1 MRERLFPTG
10 FATSHGT
17 EGYWYW
23 QFDFDQD
30 RISFPAG
37 CQNPGEQAKRAE
49 AVRFGFSCIGMIE
62 GIPLAYPTMGQHW
75 QRLQFFSRQIFFL
88 KGGLLFLILAGLILA
103 TGLPLVAS
111 SAWAATQPA
120 LSGKLTGPE
129 WRQADPEAKQA
140 FCRKAFQAFRAS
152 PAQSYIISSNV
163 QALTPEGLCQRLD
176 QFYQYAIH
184 DEIPLNQA
192 ANIAPLLF
200 SDQPL
205 EQP

>member
-1 MRERLFPTG
+1 
-10 FATSHGT
+10 
-17 EGYWYW
+17 
-23 QFDFDQD
+23 
-30 RISFPAG
+30 
-37 CQNPGEQAKRAE
+37 
-49 AVRFGFSCIGMIE
+49 
-62 GIPLAYPTMGQHW
+62 MGQQR
-75 QRLQFFSRQIFFL
+75 QRLQFFSRQLFS
-88 KGGLLFLILAGLILA
+88 KGGLLFLILAWLVLG
-103 TGLPLVAS
+103 TGLVAS
-111 SAWAATQPA
+111 GAWAATEPA

>member
-1 MRERLFPTG
+1 
-10 FATSHGT
+10 
-17 EGYWYW
+17 
-23 QFDFDQD
+23 
-30 RISFPAG
+30 
-37 CQNPGEQAKRAE
+37 
-49 AVRFGFSCIGMIE
+49 MIE

-75 QRLQFFSRQIFFL
+75 QRLQFFSRQIFL

-184 DEIPLNQA
+184 HEIPLNQA

>member
-1 MRERLFPTG
+1 MVQHEQRL
-10 FATSHGT
+10 
-17 EGYWYW
+17 
-23 QFDFDQD
+23 
-30 RISFPAG
+30 
-37 CQNPGEQAKRAE
+37 
-49 AVRFGFSCIGMIE
+49 GFSWQQVFLR
-62 GIPLAYPTMGQHW
+62 GI
-75 QRLQFFSRQIFFL
+75 
-88 KGGLLFLILAGLILA
+88 LLLLILAWLVLG

-111 SAWAATQPA
+111 SAWAATEPA

-129 WRQADPEAKQA
+129 WRQADPEAKQE
-140 FCRKAFQAFRAS
+140 FCRRAFQAFRAS

>member
-17 EGYWYW
+17 EGCCTGNL
-23 QFDFDQD
+23 
-30 RISFPAG
+30 ILIKIGPAFLTVARTLG
-37 CQNPGEQAKRAE
+37 GRQNEQKLSALDSPA
-49 AVRFGFSCIGMIE
+49 IGMIE

-75 QRLQFFSRQIFFL
+75 QRLQFFSRQIFL
-88 KGGLLFLILAGLILA
+88 RGGLLFLILAGLILA

-176 QFYQYAIH
+176 QFYQYPIH

>member
-1 MRERLFPTG
+1 
-10 FATSHGT
+10 
-17 EGYWYW
+17 
-23 QFDFDQD
+23 
-30 RISFPAG
+30 
-37 CQNPGEQAKRAE
+37 
-49 AVRFGFSCIGMIE
+49 MIE

-75 QRLQFFSRQIFFL
+75 QRLQFFSRQIFL

-163 QALTPEGLCQRLD
+163 QALTPEGLCERLD